1 MTTATE
7 HSNQFKTQLKDFR
20 IGVMGGRGV
29 MLRVPSFDCGW
40 YWGFGYLGNRDC
52 HFHLDHLDSMDS
64 KLANKNLYDQL
75 IGLFG
80 DSLTIPKD
88 RLWTFCEIVK
98 TIYTL
103 KEAAEVFGR
112 GGSHYTQ
119 NPDKNALIVPE
130 YVRHINGELI
140 PMQIR
145 SLWALLS
152 VDTLAQ

>member
-7 HSNQFKTQLKDFR
+7 HSNQFKAQFKDFR
-20 IGVMGGRGV
+20 IGIMDGRDV

-52 HFHLDHLDSMDS
+52 HFHLNYLESMDP

-80 DSLTIPKD
+80 DSLTIPRKK
-88 RLWTFCEIVK
+88 LWTFCEIVK

-112 GGSHYTQ
+112 GGSYTK
-119 NPDKNALIVPE
+119 NPDKDALTIPE
-130 YVRHINGELI
+130 YVDRINNELI

-145 SLWALLS
+145 SLWELLT
-152 VDTLAQ
+152 VDNKK

>member
-20 IGVMGGRGV
+20 IGVMDGRGV
-29 MLRVPSFDCGW
+29 MLRVPSFDCWW

-52 HFHLDHLDSMDS
+52 RFHLDHLDSMDS

-112 GGSHYTQ
+112 GGSRYTQ
-119 NPDKNALIVPE
+119 NPDKNALTVPE
-130 YVRHINGELI
+130 YVRHINDELI

>member
-7 HSNQFKTQLKDFR
+7 HSNQFKVQFKDFR
-20 IGVMGGRGV
+20 IGVMDSRGV

-119 NPDKNALIVPE
+119 NPDKNALTVPE
-130 YVRHINGELI
+130 YVRHINDELI